1 MSTLDELNKRVN
13 EFIEK
18 HNKLDSKLNLII
30 KKYLDLEKKYTTSYT
45 INNKCECEFYAPLIK
60 NGECRFCHGY

>member
-1 MSTLDELNKRVN
+1 MSTLDELNKKVN

-30 KKYLDLEKKYTTSYT
+30 KN
-45 INNKCECEFYAPLIK
+45 I
-60 NGECRFCHGY
+60 